1 MIIPYLEY
9 LREMS
14 RKIIQTSGFENVL
27 SRATGKYYL
36 NVTSQATANGQHH
49 LKAVYD
55 YLSKEQNQK
64 LFCGAGLIVGS
75 IKRKGDFKR
84 IAGPLIYC
92 LADCQNEN
100 QHFAVELDEFSI
112 SLNHDLVTAILETD
126 EILDEETEDARQLA
140 MISPVFQSISDG
152 FVKGLSLGKETEL
165 FRSPERV
172 KRILEK
178 IKEGAGE
185 FRSIS
190 ESQGFDKN
198 NLTSYFAEPARI
210 QFFADSF
217 FFVAPFPNQLSTYE
231 ALGRL
236 IEQVT

>member
-1 MIIPYLEY
+1 
-9 LREMS
+9 MS

-36 NVTSQATANGQHH
+36 NVNSQATANGQHH

-92 LADCQNEN
+92 LADCQYEN
-100 QHFAVELDEFSI
+100 QHYAIDLDGFSI
-112 SLNHDLVTAILETD
+112 SLNHDLITATLETD
-126 EILDEETEDARQLA
+126 EILDEETEDARQLT
-140 MISPVFQSISDG
+140 MIAPVFQSISDG
-152 FVKGLSLGKETEL
+152 FVKGLSQGKETEV
-165 FRSPERV
+165 FRNPDRIKRV
-172 KRILEK
+172 FDK

-185 FRSIS
+185 FRSIADA
-190 ESQGFDKN
+190 QGFDKN
-198 NLTSYFAEPARI
+198 NLTSYFAEPSRM
-210 QFFADSF
+210 QFFADAF
-217 FFVAPFPNQLSTYE
+217 YFVAPFPNQLSTYE

-236 IEQVT
+236 IKQVT